1 MEEERIRQEKQRI
14 LNRLIN
20 DKLIEGASSC
30 TGEMDSEEE
39 IGIEEG
45 IKVD

>member
-20 DKLIEGASSC
+20 DKLIEGGSLSP
-30 TGEMDSEEE
+30 GEMDSEEE
-39 IGIEEG
+39 IGSEEG